1 MDGMRNSVDKI
12 FVRQDPHVFF
22 EGKFENRRYRI
33 RYKKVMSLIEIE
45 ELANKYFGE
54 QNLIIT
60 KNGILI
66 NNREISYSELLF
78 QKFTTSFP
86 LLRGFVALSADT
98 LSGVYPT
105 ESKYLISQNIF
116 LIVNGDV
123 ILVQEYIH
131 HRPSQSFLLSLIEKD
146 PEAKRRYD
154 ACLSAF
160 GKELVTNCISQSQN
174 DKKQNASCFPHSQD
188 GKVICRGEFKDN
200 SLDGVVLSDKGYPQL
215 SRLIKDGKMIRKI
228 ILDGEETQLILEI
241 FDYDNDGKLSTYT
254 ELYSNG
260 EKKKMTIYPPDSL
273 NTYTVSIWNKDGKP
287 ALSENIVDGKFDG
300 KQSFYL
306 DDCIMHHFYEKG
318 TMIKREKWDV
328 EGKNLITEMPIKF

>member
-12 FVRQDPHVFF
+12 FVRQDPHVFC
-22 EGKFENRRYRI
+22 EGKFQNRRYRI
-33 RYKKVMSLIEIE
+33 RLKTVMSLIEIE

-60 KNGILI
+60 KNGILV

-105 ESKYLISQNIF
+105 ESKYLISQSIF
-116 LIVNGDV
+116 LIVNGDL
-123 ILVQEYIH
+123 ILVQELD
-131 HRPSQSFLLSLIEKD
+131 HRPSQSFLLSLREKD
-146 PEAKRRYD
+146 PEAKRHYD

-160 GKELVTNCISQSQN
+160 GKELVTNCISQSQ
-174 DKKQNASCFPHSQD
+174 D
-188 GKVICRGEFKDN
+188 GKLICRGEFKDN
-200 SLDGVVLSDKGYPQL
+200 SLDVVLSDKGYPQL

-241 FDYDNDGKLSTYT
+241 FDYDNDGKLSTHT

-260 EKKKMTIYPPDSL
+260 KKKKMTIYPPDSL
-273 NTYTVSIWNKDGKP
+273 NTYTVSIWNEDGEP

-306 DDCIMHHFYEKG
+306 DNCIMHHFYEKG

-328 EGKNLITEMPIKF
+328 EGKNLIKEMPIKF